1 MVIVK
6 YKINLKLIIILDLY
20 IQILQIKK
28 FCLLELKSSITLK
41 IKGKGYNHIFGYE
54 NDQKFNRSYYPNEVY
69 INGQKQDSVN
79 YSYYF
84 QNDSNS
90 VELIWNNSIKSCR
103 QMFRNCSQITEVDLS
118 NFNSSEI
125 LDINSL
131 FFNCF
136 SLTSVNFSILILQK

>member
-54 NDQKFNRSYYPNEVY
+54 KDQKFNSSYYPNEVY
-69 INGQKQDSVN
+69 INGIS
-79 YSYYF
+79 
-84 QNDSNS
+84 QN
-90 VELIWNNSIKSCR
+90 
-103 QMFRNCSQITEVDLS
+103 F
-118 NFNSSEI
+118 
-125 LDINSL
+125 
-131 FFNCF
+131 
-136 SLTSVNFSILILQK
+136 VNFSYNFNESVNEVKLIWTDSPLAANCLFYNT